1 MAALLARIGRF
12 SARHRW
18 MVIPAWLIALLL
30 AGLVALV
37 GMKFTDGAFD
47 VPGTNSSEAMA
58 TMEKK
63 FGEQEQ
69 SPSLQL
75 VIESPQGPV
84 SDHTTEIDAAT
95 ERLDS
100 LPFVDTVSSP
110 FDPAMPYISEDLSTA
125 VVTVSFHPME
135 TAEAESAAA
144 DVDDVAAALRSS
156 SGLTVE
162 VGGSLAGGVP
172 DILGPSEI
180 VGAAIAFLV
189 LLITFG
195 SLVAAGANMLGA
207 LLGVG
212 VGVLGVLAFSA
223 LSPIGSVTPILA
235 VMLGLAVGIDYAL
248 FILSRF
254 RSELR
259 AGSDTDT
266 AIARAT
272 GTAGSSVVFAGATVI
287 IALVGLTVVGIPFI
301 GEMGLAAAF
310 AVAVAVLMSLTLLP
324 AFLGA
329 MGRRALPR
337 KLRVRANNPAAT
349 APKWTTRWIDA
360 VLRRPWRAL
369 LSTAV
374 ALLVIAAPVVTMQ
387 TSLVIPGGE
396 DPQSSQRAAYDLIA
410 EKFGDGAQD
419 PLIALVSSQGDLDA
433 ALSEAAKSIS
443 ALHDVATVIPSGV
456 SDDGTTGLLTVLAD
470 SGPLD
475 PKTTQL
481 VRDIRAVDVDHA
493 AIAVTGATAMG
504 LDSDE
509 QLRNA
514 LVTYVI
520 LIAGLALFLLILL
533 FRSILVPV
541 IATIG
546 FLLSLGAG
554 LGATVAVFQWGWLD
568 PVISAPQGNPLLT
581 LLPIVVTGILFGLAM
596 DYEVFLVS
604 RIHEAHRKGL
614 SPVSAIREGFLHSA
628 PVVVA
633 AALIMTAVFG
643 GFALSHSSLVGS
655 IALALAVGVLADAL
669 LVRMVLMP
677 ALLALLGKAAWWN
690 PAWLDRLLPTID
702 VEGHSL
708 NLSQTSDGEESDLV
722 PAAR

>member
-1 MAALLARIGRF
+1 
-12 SARHRW
+12 
-18 MVIPAWLIALLL
+18 
-30 AGLVALV
+30 
-37 GMKFTDGAFD
+37 MKFADGAFD

-75 VIESPQGPV
+75 VIESSTGPV
-84 SDHTTEIDAAT
+84 SDHVAEIDAAIEKL
-95 ERLDS
+95 ERQ
-100 LPFVDTVSSP
+100 PFVDAVSSP

-125 VVTVSFHPME
+125 VATVSFYTME
-135 TAEAESAAA
+135 TSEAESAATG
-144 DVDDVAAALRSS
+144 VDDVAASLQA
-156 SGLTVE
+156 SGDLTVE

-180 VGAAIAFLV
+180 VGAAIAFIV

-212 VGVLGVLAFSA
+212 VGVLGILAFSA
-223 LSPIGSVTPILA
+223 ISPIGSVTPILA

-259 AGSDTDT
+259 SGIDTEA
-266 AIARAT
+266 AIGRAT
-272 GTAGSSVVFAGATVI
+272 GTAGSAVVFAGATVI

-337 KLRVRANNPAAT
+337 KLRVRTNNPVAT
-349 APKWTTRWIDA
+349 APKWTTRWIDSI
-360 VLRRPWRAL
+360 LRRPWRAL
-369 LSTAV
+369 LSTSAV
-374 ALLVIAAPVVTMQ
+374 LLIIATPVLSMQ
-387 TSLVIPGGE
+387 TSLAIPGGE

-410 EKFGDGAQD
+410 DKFGDGAQD
-419 PLIALVSSQGDLDA
+419 PLIALISSSADLDA
-433 ALSEAAKSIS
+433 ALSDAVDEIS
-443 ALHDVATVIPSGV
+443 EFDDVATVIPSGV
-456 SDDGTTGLLTVLAD
+456 SDDGTVGLLTVLAE

-475 PKTTQL
+475 PETTQL
-481 VRDIRAVDVDHA
+481 VRDIRAITIDDA
-493 AIAVTGATAMG
+493 TISVTGATAMG

-541 IATIG
+541 IATVG

-568 PVISAPQGNPLLT
+568 AVISAPQGNPLLT

-604 RIHEAHRKGL
+604 RIHEAYQKGQ

-633 AALIMTAVFG
+633 AALIMAAVFG

-677 ALLALLGKAAWWN
+677 ALLALLGNAAWWN
-690 PAWLDRLLPTID
+690 PAWLDKVLPTID

-708 NLSQTSDGEESDLV
+708 DLPQASDDMETDLIQT
-722 PAAR
+722 AR